1 MKMSSDKAN
10 ALEGDLTSTKHKL
23 LELKEQLEMTEKV
36 QPNVSL
42 SFIFFVIYWNGKDL
56 LKHGVIYVFTNKDPS
71 YTNRL
76 GGYV

>member
-36 QPNVSL
+36 QPNVSF
-42 SFIFFVIYWNGKDL
+42 FIL
-56 LKHGVIYVFTNKDPS
+56 LEW
-71 YTNRL
+71 
-76 GGYV
+76 